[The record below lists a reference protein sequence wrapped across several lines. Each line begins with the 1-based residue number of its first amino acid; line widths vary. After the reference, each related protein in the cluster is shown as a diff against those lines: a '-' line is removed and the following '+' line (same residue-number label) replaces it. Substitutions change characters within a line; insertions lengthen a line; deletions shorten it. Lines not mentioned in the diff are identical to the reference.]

1 MRTQQRITVLGAGG
15 RAGSAIT
22 RRVLGEG
29 HRVTALVRSGARH
42 PWLEG
47 SGVTVVEGDATD
59 PADVARAVT
68 DADAVINAV
77 TPFSAPPAS
86 FDGFDESFYERVIGA
101 ILAGIR
107 SGAVRIVTVGLSADL
122 RLPDGRVV
130 ADDPEPF
137 PPALLPFARAHARER
152 LALEAASPMPD
163 WLIVVPPA
171 GLSAEVQSVGYVLA
185 EPVFSD
191 AALSYGSLAA
201 AVVDEAVRPTRRG
214 SVLALPRT
222 QR

>member
-29 HRVTALVRSGARH
+29 HRVTALVRSVARH

-47 SGVTVVEGDATD
+47 SGATLVEGDATD

-130 ADDPEPF
+130 ADDPELF
-137 PPALLPFARAHARER
+137 PPALRPFARAHARER
-152 LALEAASPMPD
+152 LALEAASSTPD

-171 GLSAEVQSVGYVLA
+171 GLSAEARSDGYVLA

-191 AALSYGSLAA
+191 AALSYDSLAA
-201 AVVDEAVRPTRRG
+201 AVADEAVRPTRRG
-214 SVLALPRT
+214 SALVLPRT
-222 QR
+222 QG